1 MSYETLINLLNE
13 MASDFM
19 FLDGAE
25 IDVPAAGKFMNHL
38 DKIAGKAAEANV
50 GHVREVTT
58 GLNILLEK
66 IIFDA
71 LQDKGAGL
79 SALGEGISLLQSI
92 VDGYTNS
99 GRYDG
104 NIHNFAE
111 KISSLTG
118 VPVVKTEDA
127 SGFPASSD
135 PVETAA
141 VQTDGAAGAEKSS
154 VEKANIPAAEENR
167 IQDESLLRDFIAEG
181 LEYIEEIEINIL
193 NLEKIPR
200 TKIILTPFSVPFT
213 RSKGWQAFSTLIRS
227 ATWPTTW
234 KTCSIRRGMGNWR

>member
-13 MASDFM
+13 MAADFM

-50 GHVREVTT
+50 GYVREVTT

-71 LQDKGAGL
+71 LRDKGAGL

-111 KISSLTG
+111 
-118 VPVVKTEDA
+118 
-127 SGFPASSD
+127 
-135 PVETAA
+135 
-141 VQTDGAAGAEKSS
+141 
-154 VEKANIPAAEENR
+154 
-167 IQDESLLRDFIAEG
+167 
-181 LEYIEEIEINIL
+181 
-193 NLEKIPR
+193 
-200 TKIILTPFSVPFT
+200 
-213 RSKGWQAFSTLIRS
+213 
-227 ATWPTTW
+227 
-234 KTCSIRRGMGNWR
+234 

>member
-1 MSYETLINLLNE
+1 M
-13 MASDFM
+13 
-19 FLDGAE
+19 
-25 IDVPAAGKFMNHL
+25 
-38 DKIAGKAAEANV
+38 
-50 GHVREVTT
+50 
-58 GLNILLEK
+58 
-66 IIFDA
+66 
-71 LQDKGAGL
+71 
-79 SALGEGISLLQSI
+79 GEGISLLQSI

-104 NIHNFAE
+104 NIHDFTE

-118 VPVVKTEDA
+118 VPVVKPQDI

-135 PVETAA
+135 PVEKTA
-141 VQTDGAAGAEKSS
+141 VQTKGAAGAEKSS